1 MMTIKAGSQPRR
13 SRSLW
18 LALGCAAV
26 SLTVI
31 GCVFPAI
38 IVANVS

>member
-1 MMTIKAGSQPRR
+1 MVTEGGSQPRR

-31 GCVFPAI
+31 GCVFLAI
-38 IVANVS
+38 VVANVP